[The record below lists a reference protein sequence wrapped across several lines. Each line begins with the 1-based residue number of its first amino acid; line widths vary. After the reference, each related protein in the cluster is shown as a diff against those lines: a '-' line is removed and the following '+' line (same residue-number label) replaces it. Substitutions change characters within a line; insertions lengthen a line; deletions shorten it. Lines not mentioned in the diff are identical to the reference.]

1 MSTDVRD
8 DKGGTNN
15 SSSNDDSNERD
26 PLIEIQTRLEF
37 QDMTIAE
44 LNDVITD
51 QQKQLDQLNARLE
64 LLSDKLSVVEES
76 SDAPQVNE
84 KPPHY

>member
-1 MSTDVRD
+1 MSSDARD
-8 DKGGTNN
+8 DKGDKN
-15 SSSNDDSNERD
+15 SSSSNANSKQRD
-26 PLIEIQTRLEF
+26 TLIEIQTRLEF
-37 QDMTIAE
+37 QDLTITE

-76 SDAPQVNE
+76 SDAPEVNE